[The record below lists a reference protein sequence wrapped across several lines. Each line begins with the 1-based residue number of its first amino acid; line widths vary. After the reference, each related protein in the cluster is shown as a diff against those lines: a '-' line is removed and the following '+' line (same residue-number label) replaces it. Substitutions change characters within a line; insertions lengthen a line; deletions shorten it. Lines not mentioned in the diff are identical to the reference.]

1 MCIVTKLMARDF
13 SIMNNKY
20 NCQLKMKLSPNVLER
35 TSYNAVL
42 EAYVHVDF
50 DRYEAKVFI

>member
-1 MCIVTKLMARDF
+1 MARDF

-35 TSYNAVL
+35 ASYNAVL